1 MINVEKV
8 KSGLKLESV
17 FREKGF
23 QRKIQANEI
32 IFMENDR
39 EDCLFYIAEGLVK
52 LFMISPE
59 GKEKTLYL
67 VTSGQC
73 FGEMAVFDGMDYCVN
88 AQVLSDAVIYSMTH
102 KDVKEVVESE
112 PDVAWEL
119 LRIMANKMRLSVQQI
134 KDISFYD
141 ISGRLASQ
149 IQIFSEQFGV
159 KTERGILIQ
168 LALTHQELAN
178 LLGASRVTVTKTL
191 NQFVEEGIIEIVNRK
206 ICIANMDKLFHYI
219 R

>member
-1 MINVEKV
+1 MINVEKI
-8 KSGLKLESV
+8 KPGFKLEHV

-23 QRKIQANEI
+23 QRRILANEM

-39 EDCLFYIAEGLVK
+39 EDCLFYIGEGLVK
-52 LFMISPE
+52 LYMISPE

-67 VTSGQC
+67 LTSGQC
-73 FGEMAVFDGMDYCVN
+73 FGEMAVFDELDYCVN
-88 AQVLSDAVIYSMTH
+88 AQALSDAVIFSMTF
-102 KDVKEVVESE
+102 KDIKDILATE
-112 PDVAWEL
+112 PDVALEL
-119 LRIMANKMRLSVQQI
+119 LRIMADKMRLSTQQI
-134 KDISFYD
+134 KDMSFYD

-149 IQIFSEQFGV
+149 IHIFSHQFGV

-168 LALTHQELAN
+168 LPLTHQELAN

-191 NQFVEEGIIEIVNRK
+191 NQFVEEGIIEMINRK
-206 ICIANMDKLFHYI
+206 ICIIDMDQLSNYI

>member
-8 KSGLKLESV
+8 KSGLRLETV

-23 QRKIQANEI
+23 QRKFQANEI
-32 IFMENDR
+32 IFMETDR

-67 VTSGQC
+67 LTSGQC
-73 FGEMAVFDGMDYCVN
+73 FGEMAVFNGLDYCVN
-88 AQVLSDAVIYSMTH
+88 AQALVDTVIYSMTY
-102 KDVKEVVESE
+102 KDLKEILETG
-112 PDVAWEL
+112 PDIALEL
-119 LRIMANKMRLSVQQI
+119 LRIMADKMRLSTQQI
-134 KDISFYD
+134 KDMSFYD

-149 IQIFSEQFGV
+149 IHTFSRQFGM

-191 NQFVEEGIIEIVNRK
+191 NQFMEEGIIEIVNRR
-206 ICIANMDKLFHYI
+206 ICITSMEKLYEYI